1 LFNLSSQAY
10 LDNSATTPVCDSAIE
25 AINRSIRDCWGN
37 PSSLHNI
44 GTVAFSEQKKAREI
58 LADRLSCQTSEI
70 YFTAGGTDGNNIALY
85 GAARR
90 NSGKGKRIVTTEI
103 EHPSV
108 REVFKKLE
116 AEGYDVVYLGV
127 GKDGKISI
135 QDLIKAVTKDTCL
148 VSIMHVNN
156 EVGSIQPI
164 EAVRAA
170 VTRAGSRAL
179 IHCDAVQSFGKIV
192 TRPLSMGVD
201 MMTVSSHKIHG
212 PKGAG
217 ALYIKRGTNL
227 APHIVGGGQEN
238 GIRPGT
244 EPMPAIM
251 GFSAAVSS
259 LPNIQKQLA
268 ETAAIRDYMVFRLR
282 QTDGVVINSPDD
294 ACPYI
299 TNFSVL
305 GVPSQTMVSFLSEHG
320 VYVSG
325 GSACAKGHR
334 SHVLTA
340 MGLAPEVIDSAI
352 RVSLSRFNTK
362 LHIDMLIE
370 GIKLA
375 KDRIS
380 RV

>member
-1 LFNLSSQAY
+1 MFNLSSQAY
-10 LDNSATTPVCDSAIE
+10 LDNSATTPVCDTAIE
-25 AINRSIRDCWGN
+25 AINKSLREAWGN

-44 GTVAFSEQKKAREI
+44 GTIAFSEQKKAREI
-58 LADRLSCQTSEI
+58 FAQKLSCQASEI
-70 YFTAGGTDGNNIALY
+70 FFTAGGTDGNNIALY

-108 REVFKKLE
+108 REVCKKLE
-116 AEGYDVVYLGV
+116 AEGYDVKYLPV
-127 GKDGKISI
+127 GKDGKINI
-135 QDLIKAVTKDTCL
+135 QDLYKAITKDTCL

-170 VTRAGSRAL
+170 VNASGSRAL
-179 IHCDAVQSFGKIV
+179 VHCDAVQSFGKIV

-201 MMTVSSHKIHG
+201 MMTLSSHKIHG

-217 ALYIKRGTNL
+217 VLYVKRGTNI

-244 EPMPAIM
+244 EPMPAII
-251 GFSAAVSS
+251 GFAAAATD

-268 ETAAIRDYMVFRLR
+268 ETKALRDYLVSRLR

-305 GVPSQTMVSFLSEHG
+305 GVPSQTMVTFLSEHG

-325 GSACAKGHR
+325 GSACSKGHR

-352 RVSLSRFNTK
+352 RISLSRFNTK

-370 GIKLA
+370 GIKLGR
-375 KDRIS
+375 DRIAK
-380 RV
+380 

>member
-10 LDNSATTPVCDSAIE
+10 LDNSATTPVCDTAIE
-25 AINRSIRDCWGN
+25 AINKGIRECWGN

-44 GTVAFSEQKKAREI
+44 GTIAFSEQKKAREAI
-58 LADRLSCQTSEI
+58 AQKLSCQTSEI
-70 YFTAGGTDGNNIALY
+70 YFTAGGTDSNNIALY
-85 GAARR
+85 GAAKR

-108 REVFKKLE
+108 REVCKKLE
-116 AEGYDVVYLGV
+116 AEGYDVIYLPV
-127 GKDGKISI
+127 GKDGKINI
-135 QDLIKAVTKDTCL
+135 QDLYKAITKDTCL
-148 VSIMHVNN
+148 VSIMHINN

-170 VTRAGSRAL
+170 VNASGSRAL
-179 IHCDAVQSFGKIV
+179 VHCDAVQSFGKVI

-201 MMTVSSHKIHG
+201 MMTISSHKIHG

-217 ALYIKRGTNL
+217 ALYVKRGSNI

-251 GFSAAVSS
+251 GFAAATAD

-268 ETAAIRDYMVFRLR
+268 ETKVLRDHLITRLR

-305 GVPSQTMVSFLSEHG
+305 GVPSQTMVTFLSDHG

-325 GSACAKGHR
+325 GSACSKGHR

-340 MGLAPEVIDSAI
+340 MGLPPEVIDSAI
-352 RVSLSRFNTK
+352 RISLSRFNTK

-370 GIKLA
+370 GIKLGR
-375 KDRIS
+375 DRIAK
-380 RV
+380 

>member
-1 LFNLSSQAY
+1 MFNLSSQAY
-10 LDNSATTPVCDSAIE
+10 LDNSATTPVCDRAIE
-25 AINRSIRDCWGN
+25 AINKSIRDCWGN

-44 GTVAFSEQKKAREI
+44 GTIAFSEQKKAREI
-58 LADRLSCQTSEI
+58 LAQKLSCQTSEI
-70 YFTAGGTDGNNIALY
+70 YFTAGGTDSNNIALY

-108 REVFKKLE
+108 KEVCKKLE
-116 AEGYDVVYLGV
+116 AEGYDVVYLPV
-127 GKDGKISI
+127 GRDGKINI
-135 QDLIKAVTKDTCL
+135 QDLYKAVTKDTCL
-148 VSIMHVNN
+148 VSIMHINN

-170 VTRAGSRAL
+170 VNASGSRAL
-179 IHCDAVQSFGKIV
+179 VHCDAVQSFGKVI

-217 ALYIKRGTNL
+217 ALYVKRGTNI

-251 GFSAAVSS
+251 GFAAAADD

-268 ETAAIRDYMVFRLR
+268 ETKALRDYLVTRLR

-305 GVPSQTMVSFLSEHG
+305 GVPSQTMVTFLSEHG

-325 GSACAKGHR
+325 GSACSKGHR

-340 MGLAPEVIDSAI
+340 MGLAPEVIDSALRI
-352 RVSLSRFNTK
+352 SLSRFNTK
-362 LHIDMLIE
+362 IHIDMLIE
-370 GIKLA
+370 GIKLGR
-375 KDRIS
+375 DRIAK
-380 RV
+380 